1 MIEER
6 AKITG
11 EVAISPILLEEVK
24 KEIKNIPQLQKKI
37 EEFLTKS
44 TTELVGVILAGAIG
58 LKVSDV
64 HIEPEEEKTRLR
76 MRVDGVL
83 HDILDLNLKTY
94 HSLLSRIKLLS
105 KLKLNITNRPQ
116 DGRFTILIGET
127 IIEIRTST
135 LPAEW
140 GETIVMR
147 TLNPENLIE
156 IEALGLRKDL
166 AEILNKEI
174 KKPNGMLIVTG
185 PTGSG
190 KTTTLYAILK
200 RINSPEIKIIT
211 IEDPVEYHLE
221 GLSQT
226 QVDPVRGYTFANGL
240 RALMRQD
247 PDVILV
253 GEMRDLETAEIAC
266 QAALT
271 GHLVFSTLHTND
283 AAGAIAR
290 LVDLGVRPVTIAP
303 ALNMVI
309 AQRLPRK
316 VCKECVKFVPPSNE
330 ELQKIKNSLEKVPNQ
345 IKRNFSW
352 WSLRGGFAS
361 EIKIPKAVGCE
372 NCNFTGYRG
381 RIGIYETFLV
391 DDEMEKFILA
401 SPSIVDMREL
411 AIKKGMV
418 LMAQDGLIKVL
429 EGVTTIEEV
438 ERVAG
443 E

>member
-1 MIEER
+1 MPEAR

-11 EVAISPILLEEVK
+11 EVAISPTLLEEVK
-24 KEIKNIPQLQKKI
+24 KEIRNIPQLQKKI
-37 EEFLTKS
+37 EEFLTQS

-58 LKVSDV
+58 LNASDI
-64 HIEPEEEKTRLR
+64 HIEPEEERVRLR
-76 MRVDGVL
+76 IRLDGVL
-83 HDILDLNLKTY
+83 HDILDLNLNLY
-94 HSLLSRIKLLS
+94 HRLLSRIKLLS
-105 KLKLNITNRPQ
+105 KLKLNVTNKPQ
-116 DGRFTILIGET
+116 DGRFTILIGKT
-127 IIEIRTST
+127 VIEIRTST

-140 GETIVMR
+140 GEAIVMR

-156 IEALGLRKDL
+156 IEVLGLRKDL
-166 AEILNKEI
+166 VEIFNKEI
-174 KKPNGMLIVTG
+174 KKPNGMFVVTG

-190 KTTTLYAILK
+190 KTTTLYAVLK

-226 QVDPVRGYTFANGL
+226 QVDPPRGYTFANGL
-240 RALMRQD
+240 RAIMRQD
-247 PDVILV
+247 PDVILI

-303 ALNMVI
+303 ALNAVI

-316 VCKECVKFVPPSNE
+316 VCKKCVKFENPSSNELEKIKKGLAKVKKEILPPSFF
-330 ELQKIKNSLEKVPNQ
+330 VP
-345 IKRNFSW
+345 K
-352 WSLRGGFAS
+352 
-361 EIKIPKAVGCE
+361 IKIPKPVGCE

-381 RIGIYETFLV
+381 RVGIYEFFQV
-391 DDEMEKFILA
+391 DDEMEKFILTN
-401 SPSIVDMREL
+401 PSIVALNEL
-411 AIKKGMV
+411 AIEKGMV
-418 LMAQDGLIKVL
+418 LMHADGLIKVL

-438 ERVAG
+438 ERITG